1 MRTLGRAGWG
11 VFLFAAVAGGLPV
24 TGAAWAADADAVRGA
39 IGEMM
44 AASRAM
50 VDSGERQDSERLVA
64 EAERLMEA
72 GGRALAALPRPGNRH
87 ARDAADHVRQAI
99 DHARRA
105 VESSRRQRQDDAL
118 AEARNTL
125 TQVRRGAGHADAL

>member
-1 MRTLGRAGWG
+1 VRTFGSAGWG
-11 VFLFAAVAGGLPV
+11 LVLVATVAGWLI
-24 TGAAWAADADAVRGA
+24 TSAAWAADADAVRGA

-50 VDSGERQDSERLVA
+50 IDSGERRDSERMVA
-64 EAERLMEA
+64 EAERLREA
-72 GGRALAALPRPGNRH
+72 GARALEVLPRPGNRH
-87 ARDAADHVRQAI
+87 ARDAADHVRQAM

-105 VESSRRQRQDDAL
+105 AESSRLRRFDEAVT
-118 AEARNTL
+118 EARNTL